1 MTRERFEQP
10 ASSVLDEFTNL
21 FLAKYPVH
29 CELRTGPLGRKAL
42 HHHDGYEIYLCL
54 RGTGSYI
61 VENNLYPLHAGTL
74 TVIAPHVLHHP
85 FSKPEQD
92 FDRYVL
98 SVSDS
103 YLNRLDQACP
113 DMEEGI
119 GSLLTGG
126 ASGRHYFLP
135 APQFEQARL
144 LLEELSAS
152 LASNLPFRE
161 LSVLRCMSELVLLMI
176 RKHEEPHAQRET
188 LSEDE
193 RLIGDVV
200 AYLAAS
206 YREELHIDD
215 LLRKFPVSRSRL
227 FRLFKETTGYS
238 VKRFLNEYRLSK
250 AKGLLIETS
259 LPMIDIAGQTGFG
272 DLSHFFHQF
281 RTSTGM
287 TPMSYRR
294 QAALGR
300 TQG

>member
-1 MTRERFEQP
+1 MTSERFEQP
-10 ASSVLDEFTNL
+10 VSTVLDEFTNL
-21 FLAKYPVH
+21 FLAEYPVH

-61 VENNLYPLHAGTL
+61 VEENLYPLHAGTL
-74 TVIAPHVLHHP
+74 TIIAPHVLHHP
-85 FSKPEQD
+85 FSKPGQD

-103 YLNRLDQACP
+103 YLNRLDQSCP
-113 DMEEGI
+113 AMKEGI

-126 ASGRHYFLP
+126 VSGSHYFLP

-152 LASNLPFRE
+152 LASTQPWRE
-161 LSVLRCMSELVLLMI
+161 LSMLRCMSELALLII
-176 RKHEEPHAQRET
+176 RKHEEPLAQREII
-188 LSEDE
+188 SPDE

-200 AYLAAS
+200 AYLVAA
-206 YREELHIDD
+206 YRDELHIDD

-238 VKRFLNEYRLSK
+238 IKRFLNEYRLNK
-250 AKGLLIETS
+250 AKGLLAQTS
-259 LPMIDIAGQTGFG
+259 LPMIDVAGQTGFG